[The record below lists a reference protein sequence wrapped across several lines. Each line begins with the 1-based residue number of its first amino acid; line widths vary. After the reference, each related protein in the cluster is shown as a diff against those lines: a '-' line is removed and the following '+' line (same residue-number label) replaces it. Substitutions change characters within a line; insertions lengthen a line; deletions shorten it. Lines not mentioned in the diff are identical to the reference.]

1 MGVRRLCSSPA
12 LLAIWFDIC
21 SVPAYTNTLNHF
33 YLLPDTVAS
42 SSARR
47 VLSWCPTP
55 QSADVSTSV
64 DKAMRII
71 LYTGKGG
78 VGKTSVSAATAL
90 RLSRLGKRTL
100 VMSTD
105 AAHSLADSFDMQLSH
120 EPVEVAPNL
129 WAQEISVL
137 HEVDRFWVTLQQY
150 MNALLSWR
158 GMDDVVAEEMT
169 VLPGA
174 EELAGLVRIV
184 KHYESGQFD
193 AIIVDCA
200 PTGDTLR
207 LLSFPEI
214 ARWWLE
220 KLFPIQR
227 QAAKVLRPFM
237 RAVTDM
243 PMPQDDVFE
252 SIKHLLTQLDRIH
265 ELLADQQMTSV
276 RLVVNAEKMV
286 VKEAQRTHTYL
297 SLFGYSTDMVV
308 CNRLFPSAV
317 NGEYFSAWRD
327 IQSRNHKLVEECFS
341 PVPIYDVPFFDT
353 EVVGLDMLDKMGQ
366 AVFGD
371 ADPASVFFK
380 GKMQTIEPT
389 PSGFLLKMPLP
400 LATKEQLDLLQTG
413 DELVVQVGDYK
424 RNLILPRALATLQ
437 ISSAKL
443 ENGELRVT
451 FVRPDGADGP
461 AAGQAGASGAST
473 ERANP
478 QRGAVTT

>member
-1 MGVRRLCSSPA
+1 
-12 LLAIWFDIC
+12 
-21 SVPAYTNTLNHF
+21 
-33 YLLPDTVAS
+33 
-42 SSARR
+42 
-47 VLSWCPTP
+47 
-55 QSADVSTSV
+55 
-64 DKAMRII
+64 MRII

-78 VGKTSVSAATAL
+78 VGKTSVSAASAL
-90 RLSRLGKRTL
+90 RLARLGHRTL

-105 AAHSLADSFDMQLSH
+105 AAHSLADSFDTTLGS
-120 EPVEVAPNL
+120 EPVQVAPNL

-137 HEVDRFWVTLQQY
+137 HEVDHFWITLQKY
-150 MNALLSWR
+150 MSALLSWR

-184 KHYESGQFD
+184 KHYESGLYD

-207 LLSFPEI
+207 LLSFPDI

-243 PMPQDDVFE
+243 PMPEDDVFE

-265 ELLADQQMTSV
+265 ALLADQDMTSV
-276 RLVVNAEKMV
+276 RIVLNAEKMV

-308 CNRLFPSAV
+308 CNRIFPKAV
-317 NGEYFSAWRD
+317 DGEYFSAWRD
-327 IQSRNHKLVEECFS
+327 IQSRNHLLVEECFS
-341 PVPIYDVPFFDT
+341 PVPIFDVPFFDT
-353 EVVGLDMLDKMGQ
+353 EVVGLEMLDKMGE
-366 AVFGD
+366 AIFGE
-371 ADPASVFFK
+371 ADPVSVFFH
-380 GKMQTIEPT
+380 GKTEVIEPT
-389 PSGFLLKMPLP
+389 PEGFLLKMPLP
-400 LATKEQLDLLQTG
+400 MARKDQIDLLQTG

-424 RNLILPRALATLQ
+424 RNIILPRALAVMQ
-437 ISSAKL
+437 VASAKL
-443 ENGELRVT
+443 EEGELRIT
-451 FVRPDGADGP
+451 FVRKEE
-461 AAGQAGASGAST
+461 QAGSTPPALGART
-473 ERANP
+473 REPA
-478 QRGAVTT
+478 T